1 MKLKGS
7 LQPIILQSFGLLLL
21 VAFVLIWAL
30 TGEQS
35 PLLVGAALTL
45 VAVGSGTSAIITVR
59 QEIELPIDQSHEA
72 HDSNQ
77 KTHVH
82 ISDEKTGNHGE
93 WTDVSGS

>member
-7 LQPIILQSFGLLLL
+7 LQPIILQISGLLLL
-21 VAFVLIWAL
+21 VAFVIIWAT

-59 QEIELPIDQSHEA
+59 QEIQVKDESG
-72 HDSNQ
+72 
-77 KTHVH
+77 KTTT
-82 ISDEKTGNHGE
+82 IKEEKETGAN
-93 WTDVSGS
+93 DA